1 MYQYESVALE
11 EKSVVST
18 PTVDRAVFQDF
29 VIPRLHSAGKE
40 QGCESPS
47 RPSPP
52 PLLNEARPDGGT
64 NHTPVGTGECDSWI
78 QRRIGSLGVEKTVAA
93 QIGDIP
99 KPKDEIHLPKTVK
112 TGEEA
117 VKDYVKDLPKLAFA
131 ASGDI
136 DTALALMMVCK
147 GSSIKAKE
155 TLVENTSPFV
165 TVPRTEMVFSPSDA
179 SDKSWELRVHCL
191 TGEARALRLNAK
203 SMQMEPAE
211 AGPLMEDVS
220 LTLRATMAVKC
231 FRDGDVDAGRVQ
243 LKALIED
250 GRKLEADERL
260 KKIIE
265 TEADL
270 AYKPSRLRA
279 VSRADFSK
287 ILVETELAVPQ
298 RKKH

>member
-1 MYQYESVALE
+1 MYGYESLSLE
-11 EKSVVST
+11 DKSVVST
-18 PTVDRAVFQDF
+18 PTVDCAVFQDF
-29 VIPRLHSAGKE
+29 VTPRLHCADKE
-40 QGCESPS
+40 PGEESPD
-47 RPSPP
+47 RPSEPQS
-52 PLLNEARPDGGT
+52 LDELRPDGVTKHMPTGT
-64 NHTPVGTGECDSWI
+64 DNGDSWI
-78 QRRIGSLGVEKTVAA
+78 QRRLGTGIVEKP
-93 QIGDIP
+93 GDDRNGALP
-99 KPKDEIHLPKTVK
+99 KPKD
-112 TGEEA
+112 A
-117 VKDYVKDLPKLAFA
+117 VGLSKPLQAAETIKEYVKDLPKLAFA

-136 DTALALMMVCK
+136 DTALELMMICK

-155 TLVENTSPFV
+155 KLVENTSPFV

-179 SDKSWELRVHCL
+179 ADKSWELRVHCL

-203 SMQMEPAE
+203 SLQMEPAE
-211 AGPLMEDVS
+211 VGPLMEDVS

-231 FRDGDVDAGRVQ
+231 FRDGDVDAGRGQ

-250 GRKLEADERL
+250 GRKLGAEERL

-279 VSRADFSK
+279 LSRADFNK

-298 RKKH
+298 RKKR